1 MYASPARST
10 LLSGALHA
18 AAIALILFATGAKT
32 SLVKLTDHTMLIMP
46 PDLLKYEI
54 TVPQRA
60 DAGGGGGMRAQTE
73 ASIGNLPRRALK
85 QFLAPMVKPENP
97 NPILTIEP
105 TIIADPEIAVPQI
118 NLAQFG
124 DPHGAIGPPS
134 PGRGKGGGI
143 GDGDGTGV
151 GPGQGPGAGPGRDG
165 GIASAQTGF
174 QGSLT
179 EPVLLWKAEP
189 EYSDEARKAKI
200 QGSVIMRVEI
210 DARGQVQNIAVS
222 QGLGLGLDER
232 AVAAVRKWK
241 FRAGTRNG
249 KPVTTN
255 ALIQVTFRLL

>member
-18 AAIALILFATGAKT
+18 AAIALVLFTTGVRPSSPKNSGHVTLILPA
-32 SLVKLTDHTMLIMP
+32 
-46 PDLLKYEI
+46 DLPRYDVAL
-54 TVPQRA
+54 PQRE
-60 DAGGGGGMRAQTE
+60 DAGGGGGMRAKTE
-73 ASIGNLPRRALK
+73 ASIGNLPKRALK
-85 QFLAPMVKPENP
+85 QFLAPMVKAENA

-105 TIIADPEIAVPQI
+105 SIIADPEITVPQL

-124 DPHGAIGPPS
+124 DPHGVVGPPS

-143 GDGDGTGV
+143 GDGEGTGV

-165 GIASAQTGF
+165 GIASGHSGF

-189 EYSDEARKAKI
+189 EYSEEARKAKL
-200 QGSVIMRVEI
+200 QGSVLMRVEI
-210 DARGQVQNIAVS
+210 DTRGQVQNMVIA

-232 AVAAVRKWK
+232 AMDAVRRWK
-241 FRAGTRNG
+241 FRAGMRNG
-249 KPVTTN
+249 KPVITS

>member
-18 AAIALILFATGAKT
+18 AAIALILLTTGVKT
-32 SLVKLTDHTMLIMP
+32 SPVKNTGHTTLITP
-46 PDLLKYEI
+46 LDLLKYEV
-54 TVPQRA
+54 TVPQRE
-60 DAGGGGGMRAQTE
+60 DAGGGGGMRTKTV

-85 QFLAPMVKPENP
+85 QFLAPMVKSENP
-97 NPILTIEP
+97 NPILMIEP
-105 TIIADPEIAVPQI
+105 TIVANPEIALPQL

-124 DPHGAIGPPS
+124 DPHGAAGPPS
-134 PGRGKGGGI
+134 AGPGDGGGI
-143 GDGDGTGV
+143 GKGHGTGV

-165 GIASAQTGF
+165 GIASGQSGF

-189 EYSDEARKAKI
+189 EYSEEARKAKL
-200 QGSVIMRVEI
+200 QGSVLMRVEI
-210 DARGQVQNIAVS
+210 DTRGQVQNMVVA

-232 AVAAVRKWK
+232 AMDAVRKWK
-241 FRAGTRNG
+241 FRAGMRNG
-249 KPVTTN
+249 RPVITS